1 MIINNAASNFPRG
14 YQTSAL
20 ASDKSVAEQ
29 EAPKATQS
37 EERLASDDRLQGQ
50 DKLSPQAAALNQS
63 SVAAAEQGSNQASEK
78 RLDEAEAE
86 ISRRLNERDREVKNH
101 ERIHASVGS
110 PYTSAPSF
118 TYQRG
123 PDGQLYAVEGEV
135 RIDTSPVPDDPQAT
149 LEKAEVIIRA
159 ALSVPEPSSADRRVA
174 AEARAMAAEAR
185 AELAKSEETQV
196 EETSAEEAEAKAE
209 EEDQKLQE
217 EQKDRPSLFEL
228 SQEQRQND
236 EAAALALQDF
246 NNRLNEIQRTLREVN
261 LKLVDAGVFQKLF
274 PEGSVID
281 RNV

>member
-1 MIINNAASNFPRG
+1 MIINNAASSFPRA
-14 YQTSAL
+14 YQTSSL
-20 ASDKSVAEQ
+20 ASEKSVAEQ
-29 EAPKATQS
+29 EVAKAVQGD
-37 EERLASDDRLQGQ
+37 ERLASDDRLQGQ
-50 DKLSPQAAALNQS
+50 DKLSQQGAALNQS
-63 SVAAAEQGSNQASEK
+63 SVAAAERSSNQASEK

-86 ISRRLNERDREVKNH
+86 ISRRLSERDREVKNH
-101 ERIHASVGS
+101 ERIHASVGG
-110 PYTSAPSF
+110 PYTSAPSY

-123 PDGQLYAVEGEV
+123 PDGQLYAVAGEV

-185 AELAKSEETQV
+185 AEIAKSEETQV
-196 EETSAEEAEAKAE
+196 DETSTEEAEAKAE
-209 EEDQKLQE
+209 EEDKKLQE
-217 EQKDRPSLFEL
+217 DEKDNPSLFEL
-228 SQEQRQND
+228 NQEQQEND

-246 NNRLNEIQRTLREVN
+246 NDRLNEIQRTLREIN

-281 RNV
+281 KNV